1 MLEWITGLMDSMG
14 YFGVGLLMFLENVF
28 PPIPSELIMPLAGYV
43 VAQGKLT
50 FIGVVLA
57 GTIGSVGGALPLY
70 YVGKMVGQERL
81 KSWADKYGRW
91 LTVSS
96 EELDKTKEW
105 FDKRG
110 GIAVLICRL
119 IPGVRSLISIPA
131 GINEMNLGIFLL
143 YSTIG
148 AGIWSALL
156 ATAGK
161 LLGNNFKQVDKFL
174 GPASYVILGAILVI
188 YIVRVVRHKPAQK
201 TA

>member
-1 MLEWITGLMDSMG
+1 MLEWITGLMNSMS

-50 FIGVVLA
+50 FIGVVIA
-57 GTIGSVGGALPLY
+57 GTIGSVVGALPLY
-70 YVGKMVGQERL
+70 YIGKMVGQERL
-81 KSWADKYGRW
+81 KKWADKYGRW

-96 EELDKTKEW
+96 DELDKTKAW
-105 FDKRG
+105 FDQRG
-110 GIAVLICRL
+110 AVAVLICRL

-131 GINEMNLGIFLL
+131 GINEMNLGTFLL

-161 LLGNNFKQVDKFL
+161 LLGNNFKQMDKFL
-174 GPASYVILGAILVI
+174 GPASYVVLGALLIV
-188 YIVRVVRHKPAQK
+188 YIVRVIKHKPASD
-201 TA
+201 